1 MKIPKGLPII
11 SAVAMPNG
19 SNEVNPEKE
28 TPDKETPAL
37 AKANKGK
44 IR

>member
-11 SAVAMPNG
+11 SVVAVPNG
-19 SNEVNPEKE
+19 RNEVNPEKE
-28 TPDKETPAL
+28 TLDIETPAL

>member
-11 SAVAMPNG
+11 NAVEVPNG
-19 SNEVNPEKE
+19 RNEVNPEKE
-28 TPDKETPAL
+28 TLDKETPAL
-37 AKANKGK
+37 EKANKGK